1 MVSRQRNDDDDKKK
15 SGGSSSASSSSSSNS
30 QPTAQQANSYAIS
43 LHVNTAMNGAPSG
56 TAIGTTAKTTPVWTS
71 SSSSR
76 WGNGWKLNFGSSGS
90 SGSGSSYSGGSS
102 GSQYGGN
109 GGYQT
114 RGSSAY
120 NQSRSA
126 EPQNAT
132 QALSMSTAE
141 RFGINGLK
149 GIGNGRPD
157 IRGDKWFAG
166 DTPTSME
173 IAARILAFD
182 PNNQDAINEMWRK
195 RFTQGDETYS
205 AYAAPTSQAVYKLQ
219 SLGVQFPE
227 GGVTRE
233 WCEQALSAAAQ
244 SGLLNLSSTSG
255 NATSKKRASKDETI
269 TYWIAKLYDDLDRTE
284 KAEREWAAFKEDV
297 MHKAGD
303 TSRNWSNE
311 QIYDSLDWSKYP
323 TLRKAIEDGRSQQ
336 PSEFVR
342 ALDFDMGYF
351 DGLCWAGR
359 NGGGSG
365 DAFTDTVNYI
375 LGEGNQYQYDPDK
388 AAKFDINNP
397 EYDPYSQGGT
407 MYNAQL
413 FFGTYDLGDDFVNSH
428 KDYGVSSDSTMSG
441 NYFDVVKANDF
452 TRSCN
457 EELASMKG
465 EVDDWLE
472 DYLKYPN
479 SDPPSDEDITELLND
494 IFQDNTDYRSIQK
507 LNDSL
512 DGKRPLE
519 NTTGVIGTGDTV
531 GLYKRS
537 NLERYIREK
546 LADRASNVDPHDAAD
561 ETGKGLGG
569 ALDSM
574 YSTLGN
580 FFTGLFGPK
589 EQYVPKDENG
599 NPVEVKP
606 EPSKAHVQ
614 SSALPPLQELIDQGI
629 AVQTASATVSDVG
642 GALAARPTP
651 TPFPGATPSPEATSA
666 PAPTPAGPTR
676 EDWEGARKDSYAAQ
690 QEALQKR
697 QNMAQGKFALRETST
712 PTEKQTYKTSYPEF
726 EDDVTAIKDG
736 IENGSMTEQQGYDS
750 MVQSADA
757 LAAKTYFSDV
767 EITEAYQSLQGI
779 IAQEEAQLA
788 GMPDIAG
795 STMPVNPQT
804 GEPMTED
811 ELIAARIEA
820 QQNGD
825 AERWEYLSKFGA
837 AVQTDEDKRAIA
849 NRTAVEESLQQHRI
863 QLAGM
868 QQQYDEAQEH
878 LKGIRAKYDMA
889 DEMATEGVETGL
901 GVRATDIMDAI
912 RNGFGE
918 VNLPNW
924 NAWSVYDYAERSG
937 ESSQEEIAAA
947 ARENIAKDDEGIA
960 QIQGMLDMVDQYGL
974 NIPERYRANM
984 EETLR
989 QYQENKKDSQYYL
1002 LRTNPDFAEKVAAAD
1017 SEEKWGKEK
1026 FHTGSSI
1033 GYALYAFK
1041 HGTKDRQLYAQYPL
1055 MGEMSQEELDTA
1067 LYLLETQGPI
1077 TADEYYLHLGDS
1089 QYGRLNT
1096 RFTED
1101 AVQQAVGIAKGS
1113 AVGGTLLSVAM
1124 APLNSTGSF
1133 QIIFDKVTGRKSN
1146 PNSILS
1152 AGQKASAAM
1161 RQEAKGQ
1168 IVGAIADPFGGADSA
1183 VGKVAG
1189 FVYDGITSAGDT
1201 AANLAVGKALGIV
1214 GTPLDNKLKVSAMN
1228 MATAAGTS
1236 SYNEAIQKGGTEEQ
1250 ATMMGI
1256 ASFMGEWLT
1265 EAIEMTDIMN
1275 AISTGASEAAEG
1287 AVKGIKAFLK
1297 KQIPELGN
1305 EVVGESVSDVIERV
1319 SDEAIMGELS
1329 DKAKAVEGYTQAL
1342 MEADP
1347 NMTEQLARSEAEYQA
1362 KLDGWKSTAYA
1373 GLQGGFSAGISTT
1386 GGYVAGNFATTTD
1399 QFLRTFAVQRGLE
1412 AQGLPKANARV
1423 AARNIVA
1430 VGADNT
1436 TVYGPQLNAE
1446 LAENEAQMAAEEAAA
1461 EDLNRRT
1468 HEFAED
1474 LNSDAAREEQNN
1486 LRQANAEQQTSE
1498 TEQPTSEEQNNTAT
1512 AIRSTRQVATSEQS
1526 RANRAEF
1533 SRRMFALEQGSMGG
1547 ATQQVVAITSV
1558 LDQGET
1564 SSDELTT
1571 AQARA
1576 AAQGL
1581 VETFGDRATSVI
1593 QRLMMRARTEGVD
1606 YGALAQAV
1614 QVAGLTDGAANQVFA
1629 GLQPWGIS
1637 TENFNAFMQA
1647 ANADM
1652 ADQAIRDQ
1660 MRKRTYDVMIAAE
1673 KARLISEGAAK
1684 DLQAAAERKQEARK
1698 RRQYAQEQHEAKV
1711 REVEA
1716 ANANLNRTNEE
1727 FDNGIDGDTENA
1739 LRDAASDLPG
1749 AIIAERQLAQSEE
1762 NAIANEA
1769 KVNKE
1774 TKAQQEA
1781 ISADL
1786 TRQAQEA
1793 VDRKLKAAYATRDR
1807 RSAVTAA
1814 QGQAVTGNSGTVFV
1828 NPKTKISF
1836 HYAIVPVEA
1845 LVTSN
1850 TDNGGVNPD
1859 YPAKLQPRD
1868 RTRYSSRVDLE
1879 DMANGGLTP
1888 ELLGADNR
1896 VQHGAPVVGP
1906 DFIVESG
1913 NQRTM
1918 GIRKAMQNGKANG
1931 YTEWLR
1937 TNAENFGFA
1946 PDVVTDNSVLVRVRD
1961 TDIDRVAFARE
1972 ANTVD
1977 MAKLSPSETA
1987 AVDADML
1994 TPERMAL
2001 FVPNDDGRVDNEDNR
2016 EFVRMYRQEIIPEYE
2031 RGSYQNDKGENA
2043 NDLYNRIKRGLFNR
2057 AYHDRILTAAV
2068 TESTGDEVKNVM
2080 TAMTNV
2086 APKVALVADGI
2097 ANGNLYDLDVTQNIV
2112 DAAKLIRDIRR
2123 DGISL
2128 DERLNQD
2135 NMFEEGIDPTT
2146 AAIAQMFDTNKRS
2159 GTKITRALNNIL
2171 DDIINLGAPDQ
2182 VRLGGME
2189 MTEAPD
2195 KAQFVQSSLNRTAG
2209 VVELES
2215 KGAVEGQ
2222 TSMLGNDTAA
2232 EETQAYIRSDVDN
2245 LPSTVTQNFE
2255 SLDVAPD
2262 VYFRGTEDQI
2272 SEAQAKED
2280 QRKQEFRDIINNDT
2294 FMALEYTLPDG
2305 RKQILHRSAR
2315 DGVGFQLSYIG
2326 SDGIPTM
2333 HENYI
2338 RTGNT
2343 SVNEA
2348 IHSEEELLNHLVR
2361 ENLRKPLSVTIQ
2373 YAPDSETQAYIAPS
2387 TQTTQQ
2393 TTQQTAQPKNSPYAI
2408 ANNLMSALG
2417 IGNYN
2422 GTRKMVTR
2430 KNGKLQNQPKSV
2442 LGYYNTRAKYIAAR
2456 PNEAGNYFTTMH
2468 EIGHAIADR
2477 IGMTGT
2483 QQMVANLDPAFAAG
2497 YKNKPNA
2504 LPGEAFAEF
2513 FRQYMESEAQARAFA
2528 GDQFVDDFQ
2537 RAIEDAGIADTV
2549 QNACDELRNYVSA
2562 DIHTKVQAV
2571 IRDRS
2576 DKPATPLSKV
2586 MQAIAF
2592 RTDRSSAAEKVA
2604 HVQRKQAN
2612 GDPIPLMADIR
2623 RNALMQNFAS
2633 RVASNL
2639 IENLLTDADGNIIGD
2654 GLGVK
2659 MRNAG
2664 VHGTEGFEL
2673 LNEYMLLI
2681 HSLDRDAEGKPVFDI
2696 LDFPEQERRARISEI
2711 EVEHPEIKRGAE
2723 AFQQWRT
2730 DFMEA
2735 WLVDTG
2741 MLSQDVLDD
2750 LNTIYPFYVPTQRVL
2765 TGTKVADGISKS
2777 AFKIRAATG
2786 STMDIINPM
2795 DTWCEMVTSIVNTVK
2810 ANKTALAWH
2819 NAYQMYQGLGEF
2831 GREITPDKRKTTVD
2845 TTSVQ
2850 DAVEKLLSGNVSDD
2864 VMQDVLD
2871 AIGTEQ
2877 SQWITEN
2884 GSRVNNAIAVTLED
2898 GSKAY
2903 YQILDGD
2910 LFKLLSNADSG
2921 RGEIVRLA
2929 SKTLGRMTKGM
2940 SALTTGSNPVFAVR
2954 NFLRDYQNSVN
2965 YGSWAVT
2972 YLDGFPKWL
2981 AAAYQVWTK
2990 SGDYKQYQ
2998 ALGGGGWTRID
3009 TGTQESTKELRGK
3022 IVEGY
3027 GSEGVGN
3034 KAKAVRKGIWGTI
3047 TFEKLNEVIEQ
3058 TSRFAE
3064 YEYGKDNRQN
3074 RRNAKIAKQTGVGIA
3089 VDEDARTRAFLAA
3102 QDVTV
3107 DFARQGYGDI
3117 VPTLKQV
3124 IPFFGASLQGVYRTG
3139 RMLTEGERSRLP
3151 ARFAK
3156 TVFNTALASALSA
3169 GFILKFG
3176 SDDEKEAF
3184 ENMSDDLKA
3193 GHFYLPNFAPHIF
3206 GKYPLIRVPLAQD
3219 PLTYAVHNIVT
3230 NAAWNGTTDQDI
3242 IDILATANTILDN
3255 INPMGNPVWQ
3265 AIEGVQNNRNWYG
3278 SKIIPTRLENL
3289 PASAQ
3294 YTSET
3299 ADIFVGAG
3307 RVLNMSPLNLQYLAE
3322 QYTGFVGQMLI
3333 PAISKDENTGELGG
3347 WKAAI
3352 NAAQRRLTTDP
3363 LVSTDATNTFY
3374 DGYNLIN
3381 GVVQTVSNEQPL
3393 NQLRRGL
3400 STTQARKA
3408 YDDAYKLTH
3417 KGGKLYDTKKKITD
3431 YYNQI
3436 DKINGRQDLTDG
3448 EKYTLTT
3455 DVRRK
3460 MIREVLRANEVVED
3474 YRQKYMT
3481 GDDIATKALF
3491 EGARIKN
3498 TKK

>member
-323 TLRKAIEDGRSQQ
+323 TLRKALEDGRSQQ

-569 ALDSM
+569 AMDNM

-614 SSALPPLQELIDQGI
+614 SFIKEEGPL
-629 AVQTASATVSDVG
+629 TASATVSDVG

-697 QNMAQGKFALRETST
+697 QNMANGTFSLRDVST
-712 PTEKQTYKTSYPEF
+712 PTEKQTYKTTYPEF
-726 EDDVTAIKDG
+726 DEDVATIKDG
-736 IENGSMTEQQGYDS
+736 IENGGMSEQQSYDS
-750 MVQSADA
+750 MVQAADA

-767 EITEAYQSLQGI
+767 ETIEAHDALGKI
-779 IAQEEAQLA
+779 IAEEEAQLA
-788 GMPDIAG
+788 GMPDVAG
-795 STMPVNPQT
+795 STMPMNPQT

-811 ELIAARIEA
+811 ELATARLNA
-820 QQNGD
+820 WNQGD
-825 AERWEYLSKFGA
+825 AETLNYLAGFGGTTL
-837 AVQTDEDKRAIA
+837 TDEQRQQIA
-849 NRTAVEESLQQHRI
+849 NRTAVKESLEQHKAQYAAQQED
-863 QLAGM
+863 
-868 QQQYDEAQEH
+868 YDAAQDR
-878 LKGIRAKYDMA
+878 LKDIDAKYNMA
-889 DEMATEGVETGL
+889 DEMAADGVETGL
-901 GVRATDIMDAI
+901 GIRATDIMDAI

-918 VNLPNW
+918 VKLPDW

-937 ESSQEEIAAA
+937 EYSQEEIAAA
-947 ARENIAKDDEGIA
+947 AKENIAKDDDGIA
-960 QIQGMLDMVDQYGL
+960 QIQGVLDMVDQYGL

-1002 LRTNPDFAEKVAAAD
+1002 LRTNPDFAEKVAEAD
-1017 SEEKWGKEK
+1017 SEELYGKER

-1265 EAIEMTDIMN
+1265 EAIEMTDIMD
-1275 AISTGASEAAEG
+1275 AISTGASEAADG

-1305 EVVGESVSDVIERV
+1305 EIVGESVSDVIERV

-1342 MEADP
+1342 LDADP
-1347 NMTEQLARSEAEYQA
+1347 NMSEQLARSEAEYQA

-1461 EDLNRRT
+1461 EDLKRRT

-1486 LRQANAEQQTSE
+1486 LRQANAEQQTTE
-1498 TEQPTSEEQNNTAT
+1498 AEQPTSEEQNNTAT

-1593 QRLMMRARTEGVD
+1593 QRLMMKARNEGVD

-1614 QVAGLTDGAANQVFA
+1614 QVAGLTDGAANQAFA

-1660 MRKRTYDVMIAAE
+1660 MRKRTYDVMVATE
-1673 KARLISEGAAK
+1673 KARLISDGAAK

-1698 RRQYAQEQHEAKV
+1698 RRQHAQEQHEAKV

-1716 ANANLNRTNEE
+1716 ASANFNRTNEE

-1739 LRDAASDLPG
+1739 LRDTASDLPG

-1762 NAIANEA
+1762 SAIANET

-1774 TKAQQEA
+1774 VKAQQEA
-1781 ISADL
+1781 INADL

-1807 RSAVTAA
+1807 RSAITAA
-1814 QGQAVTGNSGTVFV
+1814 QGQARTGNSGTVFV

-1879 DMANGGLTP
+1879 NMANGGLTP

-1918 GIRKAMQNGKANG
+1918 GIRKAMQNGKADG

-2128 DERLNQD
+2128 DERLNQG

-2182 VRLGGME
+2182 VRLDGME

-2195 KAQFVQSSLNRTAG
+2195 KAQFVQSSLNRTNNIAG
-2209 VVELES
+2209 LES
-2215 KGAVEGQ
+2215 QGAVEGQ
-2222 TSMLGNDTAA
+2222 TSMLGNDTAT
-2232 EETQAYIRSDVDN
+2232 EETQADGTIQASNIGAPNPTVQSQSTEPIKSGYDIILDLEKATGIKIDNRRKKYLRS
-2245 LPSTVTQNFE
+2245 LRKKTKGYT
-2255 SLDVAPD
+2255 
-2262 VYFRGTEDQI
+2262 
-2272 SEAQAKED
+2272 AKG
-2280 QRKQEFRDIINNDT
+2280 RDIV
-2294 FMALEYTLPDG
+2294 
-2305 RKQILHRSAR
+2305 H
-2315 DGVGFQLSYIG
+2315 
-2326 SDGIPTM
+2326 
-2333 HENYI
+2333 
-2338 RTGNT
+2338 
-2343 SVNEA
+2343 
-2348 IHSEEELLNHLVR
+2348 
-2361 ENLRKPLSVTIQ
+2361 IQ
-2373 YAPDSETQAYIAPS
+2373 DADDVET
-2387 TQTTQQ
+2387 
-2393 TTQQTAQPKNSPYAI
+2393 
-2408 ANNLMSALG
+2408 
-2417 IGNYN
+2417 
-2422 GTRKMVTR
+2422 
-2430 KNGKLQNQPKSV
+2430 
-2442 LGYYNTRAKYIAAR
+2442 AA
-2456 PNEAGNYFTTMH
+2456 H
-2468 EIGHAIADR
+2468 EIGHKIADDFNLLSSAPTDR
-2477 IGMTGT
+2477 
-2483 QQMVANLDPAFAAG
+2483 MVQYLENHKNPDVRSWIKG
-2497 YKNKPNA
+2497 YKPEVR
-2504 LPGEAFAEF
+2504 PGEAIAEFCKYWMLDRDAAIEFAGEDFVNDWENKLASRNWLAPMQQAAQDLRLNRAANSGERALASIVMETDRKAPITANEAFEGIFDDTLPLLGMEVARKRQEGGDLNYRASLDPRTLRLQMNSGIVENTLNTCLTETMIDPQGRIVRREDGTEWGSLKDITGDIPTERARTFAALWELLNAKDRAKFGKSVFAEDINIDDAYNRLAKGNEDLVEKIHQVHDWWNQF
-2513 FRQYMESEAQARAFA
+2513 MRVWVVGTGNLGANGQAIFDKMTKMYPNYAPALRPSKEQTQLTSSRQYRMGENAAGVMRAHGGTTPVLDPILGISQLAQRYISNYKTVELLRAVENTSRTINGYSWLLEPAQKDMVRQNEQAQNATATQAVLGALEKLGRLDNVDIDQDTLTQAMDAVEKVMDNLPDFSYLATDPKHGDVITFPDENGNVHSYTVYDHNIFQALMYTPPDKIHRVLQALGNVVRTFTSTLSMNATSRKLTFPIMNAESDAETAYVTGKSGLTPIDYAFNWFRTAGYQLGQVVDDATGKDVDERYRMFKLFGKYGSRFSIRDQGDQIALRKELFQKGKKTAGEVALTPITLTGKGLEELSGFLEDNTRLNEHNSVLDILANNESLTDYDKELIAARAGHEASTDFKKRGSISQMRYA
-2528 GDQFVDDFQ
+2528 KAVIPFFNGQLQGLYKTIRMFSSENEGNRKKIAMRLTCQGLMTALVPAILRSMLLPDDEKKEYDLLTPYERNKYHHVKIGNRWVRIKKSQDGIIQMTENVGEVLGDLLTGY
-2537 RAIEDAGIADTV
+2537 EG
-2549 QNACDELRNYVSA
+2549 DELGDLYNL
-2562 DIHTKVQAV
+2562 
-2571 IRDRS
+2571 
-2576 DKPATPLSKV
+2576 AT
-2586 MQAIAF
+2586 A
-2592 RTDRSSAAEKVA
+2592 
-2604 HVQRKQAN
+2604 
-2612 GDPIPLMADIR
+2612 
-2623 RNALMQNFAS
+2623 
-2633 RVASNL
+2633 VASNL
-2639 IENLLTDADGNIIGD
+2639 VLSLDTSLDPISDALSGTTWSGRSMVGYELQGMSVTEQYNASTTHLARLLSHIPFGD
-2654 GLGVK
+2654 KQISPAGWDYMIKQYFGGLGSFGYE
-2659 MRNAG
+2659 MW
-2664 VHGTEGFEL
+2664 
-2673 LNEYMLLI
+2673 
-2681 HSLDRDAEGKPVFDI
+2681 DA
-2696 LDFPEQERRARISEI
+2696 L
-2711 EVEHPEIKRGAE
+2711 
-2723 AFQQWRT
+2723 
-2730 DFMEA
+2730 
-2735 WLVDTG
+2735 
-2741 MLSQDVLDD
+2741 
-2750 LNTIYPFYVPTQRVL
+2750 
-2765 TGTKVADGISKS
+2765 
-2777 AFKIRAATG
+2777 
-2786 STMDIINPM
+2786 
-2795 DTWCEMVTSIVNTVK
+2795 
-2810 ANKTALAWH
+2810 
-2819 NAYQMYQGLGEF
+2819 
-2831 GREITPDKRKTTVD
+2831 
-2845 TTSVQ
+2845 
-2850 DAVEKLLSGNVSDD
+2850 
-2864 VMQDVLD
+2864 
-2871 AIGTEQ
+2871 
-2877 SQWITEN
+2877 
-2884 GSRVNNAIAVTLED
+2884 LED
-2898 GSKAY
+2898 GDKADNVLY
-2903 YQILDGD
+2903 AI
-2910 LFKLLSNADSG
+2910 
-2921 RGEIVRLA
+2921 
-2929 SKTLGRMTKGM
+2929 
-2940 SALTTGSNPVFAVR
+2940 R
-2954 NFLRDYQNSVN
+2954 NHF
-2965 YGSWAVT
+2965 
-2972 YLDGFPKWL
+2972 
-2981 AAAYQVWTK
+2981 
-2990 SGDYKQYQ
+2990 
-2998 ALGGGGWTRID
+2998 
-3009 TGTQESTKELRGK
+3009 
-3022 IVEGY
+3022 
-3027 GSEGVGN
+3027 
-3034 KAKAVRKGIWGTI
+3034 
-3047 TFEKLNEVIEQ
+3047 
-3058 TSRFAE
+3058 
-3064 YEYGKDNRQN
+3064 
-3074 RRNAKIAKQTGVGIA
+3074 
-3089 VDEDARTRAFLAA
+3089 
-3102 QDVTV
+3102 
-3107 DFARQGYGDI
+3107 
-3117 VPTLKQV
+3117 
-3124 IPFFGASLQGVYRTG
+3124 
-3139 RMLTEGERSRLP
+3139 
-3151 ARFAK
+3151 
-3156 TVFNTALASALSA
+3156 ASALSVDPVYSNTLA
-3169 GFILKFG
+3169 NNFTSSKNMMAEAIAEAKGGHSVAHFRPGLTQSQVDRAI
-3176 SDDEKEAF
+3176 KEARDLTSSKGKIGKI
-3184 ENMSDDLKA
+3184 NSKLSDLWKKHESILNDTK
-3193 GHFYLPNFAPHIF
+3193 
-3206 GKYPLIRVPLAQD
+3206 
-3219 PLTYAVHNIVT
+3219 LTKDEREKRAREVRI
-3230 NAAWNGTTDQDI
+3230 Q
-3242 IDILATANTILDN
+3242 
-3255 INPMGNPVWQ
+3255 IN
-3265 AIEGVQNNRNWYG
+3265 E
-3278 SKIIPTRLENL
+3278 
-3289 PASAQ
+3289 
-3294 YTSET
+3294 
-3299 ADIFVGAG
+3299 
-3307 RVLNMSPLNLQYLAE
+3307 QYLQGSEIMNDYWIKYGFKNKSAE
-3322 QYTGFVGQMLI
+3322 NFSNFVSDL
-3333 PAISKDENTGELGG
+3333 GEFFAG
-3347 WKAAI
+3347 
-3352 NAAQRRLTTDP
+3352 
-3363 LVSTDATNTFY
+3363 
-3374 DGYNLIN
+3374 
-3381 GVVQTVSNEQPL
+3381 EQKKVP
-3393 NQLRRGL
+3393 
-3400 STTQARKA
+3400 K
-3408 YDDAYKLTH
+3408 Y
-3417 KGGKLYDTKKKITD
+3417 KKK
-3431 YYNQI
+3431 
-3436 DKINGRQDLTDG
+3436 
-3448 EKYTLTT
+3448 
-3455 DVRRK
+3455 
-3460 MIREVLRANEVVED
+3460 
-3474 YRQKYMT
+3474 
-3481 GDDIATKALF
+3481 
-3491 EGARIKN
+3491 
-3498 TKK
+3498 